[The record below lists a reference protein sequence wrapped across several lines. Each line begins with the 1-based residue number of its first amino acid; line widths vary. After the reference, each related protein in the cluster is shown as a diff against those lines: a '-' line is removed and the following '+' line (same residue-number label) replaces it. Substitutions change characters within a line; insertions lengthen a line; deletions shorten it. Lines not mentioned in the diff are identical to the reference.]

1 LPEHSAGTATPSL
14 LTLSQLLDSQE
25 VGMVKRGKP
34 AGPISWTTLG
44 NAPYPRPDDPCSGFL
59 LQAGGANVL
68 VDIGGGVLGPLQRY
82 IRLEDL
88 HAVWIIHLHA
98 DHFADMPLL
107 YYAFAFAEKKM
118 RKIPILG
125 PVGWAAR
132 VEAFVKS
139 SSDHRMSDFFQVVE
153 LKDRG
158 IAEIGNLQIQARSVE
173 HAVPAFGLTA
183 RYGDRCLAYTGDSGP
198 CDNLVALAKG
208 ARILVAECFATE
220 IEIPSVH
227 LSPEDAG
234 LVAAH
239 AGVSRLVLTHLS
251 SGLAEAEVVER
262 AATTFQGAI
271 EVARPGMTIE
281 A

>member
-1 LPEHSAGTATPSL
+1 
-14 LTLSQLLDSQE
+14 
-25 VGMVKRGKP
+25 MVKRGR
-34 AGPISWTTLG
+34 AEGPIRWTTLG

-68 VDIGGGVLGPLQRY
+68 VDIGGGVLGSLQRY
-82 IRLEDL
+82 IPLEDL
-88 HAVWIIHLHA
+88 HAVWISHLHA

-107 YYAFAFAEKKM
+107 YYAFAFSQKKM

-125 PVGWAAR
+125 PVGWAER

-139 SSDHRMSDFFQVVE
+139 SVDHRMSDYFQVVE

-158 IAEIGNLQIQARSVE
+158 IAEIGDLRIQARTVE

-183 RYGDRCLAYTGDSGP
+183 RYGERRLAYTGDSGP
-198 CDNLVALAKG
+198 CDNLVTLAKA
-208 ARILVAECFATE
+208 ARVLVAECFATE

-227 LSPEDAG
+227 LTPEDAG
-234 LVAAH
+234 LIATQAEVT
-239 AGVSRLVLTHLS
+239 RLVLTHLS
-251 SGLAEAEVVER
+251 LALGEEEAIDR
-262 AATTFQGAI
+262 AATTYSGPI
-271 EVARPGMTIE
+271 EVAIPGSMVE

>member
-1 LPEHSAGTATPSL
+1 
-14 LTLSQLLDSQE
+14 
-25 VGMVKRGKP
+25 MVNRGKP
-34 AGPISWTTLG
+34 EGPIRWTTLG

-68 VDIGGGVLGPLQRY
+68 VDVGGGVLGPLQRY
-82 IRLEDL
+82 IRLEAL
-88 HAVWIIHLHA
+88 HAVWISHLHA

-107 YYAFAFAEKKM
+107 YYAFAFAPKKM

-139 SSDHRMSDFFQVVE
+139 SVDHRMSSYFQVVE

-158 IAEIGNLQIQARSVE
+158 IAEIGDLRIQARSVE

-183 RYGDRCLAYTGDSGP
+183 RYGTRQLAYTGDSGP
-198 CDNLVALAKG
+198 CDSLVTLAKD
-208 ARILVAECFATE
+208 ARVLVAECFATE

-227 LSPEDAG
+227 LTPEDAG

-239 AGVSRLVLTHLS
+239 ANVPRLLLTHLS
-251 SGLAEAEVVER
+251 PGLSEEEAIER
-262 AATTFQGAI
+262 AAITYDGEI
-271 EVARPGMTIE
+271 EVAHPGTMIE

>member
-1 LPEHSAGTATPSL
+1 
-14 LTLSQLLDSQE
+14 
-25 VGMVKRGKP
+25 VVKRGKP
-34 AGPISWTTLG
+34 EGPIVWTTLG
-44 NAPYPRPDDPCSGFL
+44 SAPYPTADEPCSGYL

-68 VDIGGGVLGPLQRY
+68 VDIGGGTLGALQHY

-88 HAVWIIHLHA
+88 HAVWISHLHA

-107 YYAFAFAEKKM
+107 YYAFAFAQRPM

-125 PVGWAAR
+125 PVGWAGR

-139 SSDHRMSDFFQVVE
+139 AVDHDMRNFFQVVE

-158 IAEIGNLQIQARSVE
+158 IAEIGDLRLQARTVE
-173 HAVPAFGLTA
+173 HGIPAFGMTA
-183 RYGDRCLAYTGDSGP
+183 RFGERRLAYTGDSGP
-198 CDNLVALAKG
+198 CENLVTLAKG
-208 ARILVAECFATE
+208 SRVLIAECGARD

-234 LVAAH
+234 LTAAH
-239 AGVSRLVLTHLS
+239 AGVARLVLTHLAP
-251 SGLAEAEVVER
+251 GMGEDEATDR
-262 AATTFQGAI
+262 AGTAFNGAI
-271 EVARPGMTIE
+271 EVARPGTTIE